1 MQMTPDA
8 RAWLDQTVARILAR
22 HYLSELERAGV
33 HYEIMSHLHSAAEK
47 RATDAGHDQVTTFD
61 LQSALAAMGGE
72 EELARAFVQRLA
84 RPVERV
90 LFWRRFGAMLIDWIL
105 LGIVST
111 FLGGILYLTM
121 SPFIGDQVY
130 RSSPFEPDG
139 SWWVG
144 PFDHLHTASPAAFVY
159 DALGALIWFG
169 LMIGYFTWL
178 EGREGRSLGKRAL
191 GLRVVRTDGAPM
203 TYRESFIRN
212 IVKPIPPLLLLDTL
226 IMLLAFRQEK
236 QRVSDRIAE
245 TIVVRA

>member
-22 HYLSELERAGV
+22 HNLNDLERAGV

-47 RATDAGHDQVTTFD
+47 RASDAGHHEITTLDF
-61 LQSALAAMGGE
+61 QSALAAMGGE

-90 LFWRRFGAMLIDWIL
+90 LFWRRFGAMVIDWIL
-105 LGIVST
+105 IGIVTT
-111 FLGGILYLTM
+111 FLNGVLYLVMAPIVGGT
-121 SPFIGDQVY
+121 VY

-144 PFDHLHTASPAAFVY
+144 PFDHMHTASAGAFVY

-169 LMIGYFTWL
+169 AMIGYFTWI
-178 EGREGRSLGKRAL
+178 EAREGRSLGKRAL
-191 GLRVVRTDGAPM
+191 GMRVVRVDGAPM

-212 IVKPIPPLLLLDTL
+212 VVKAIPPLLLLDTL
-226 IMLLAFRQEK
+226 IMLLAFRKEK
-236 QRVSDRIAE
+236 QRVSDRVAE